1 MSYNDET
8 FDEVSQSLRTYYSSL
23 ESRKGAKNVRK
34 SALTKSAEAVK
45 ALSLCH
51 NVTPVYESSDVQVEA
66 TEADQD
72 IQVNNFQKFLFVH
85 HFSKNWTDF
94 FTESQRSRTDL
105 NKKCPYLEQRL
116 PQQET

>member
-72 IQVNNFQKFLFVH
+72 IQVNNFNVFRKTGQIFL
-85 HFSKNWTDF
+85 D
-94 FTESQRSRTDL
+94 SQRSRTDL
-105 NKKCPYLEQRL
+105 NKRSL
-116 PQQET
+116 PRPKTTTA

>member
-1 MSYNDET
+1 MFFNKNHFTIILNKDLFLIILNIINNSFIGTVSYNDET

-72 IQVNNFQKFLFVH
+72 IQVNNF
-85 HFSKNWTDF
+85 
-94 FTESQRSRTDL
+94 
-105 NKKCPYLEQRL
+105 
-116 PQQET
+116 

>member
-72 IQVNNFQKFLFVH
+72 IQVNNFQKFPFFSLFFRKNG
-85 HFSKNWTDF
+85 HFFYSF
-94 FTESQRSRTDL
+94 ADL
-105 NKKCPYLEQRL
+105 NKKF
-116 PQQET
+116 